1 MNKNGEP
8 KDALLFIMRVTLLN
22 ILLTVSLASYTFANN
37 ASGQEILDK
46 KVSLNLPSKEIK
58 AVLKT
63 IAAYTEVGFTYSS
76 NILPGK
82 QKITVVANDERLGD
96 LLTRI
101 FSPFHISYEVIG
113 KQIILK
119 RNEAKEISELKNS
132 NDAADAFKPV
142 TGTVLSA
149 DGTPVQGVTVTIAGT
164 SKGTVTDDKG
174 FFQIQANEG
183 DVLVFSYVGY
193 IESRIKV
200 GGSAPISIS
209 LKKSDNTMNEV
220 VITALGISR
229 QKKAL
234 GYSQEQIKGSELTE
248 SNAANVI
255 SAVEGKM
262 AGVNITSPNGVDGG
276 STRILIGGNNTIQG
290 DNQPLI
296 IIDGMPMDNTIPAAA
311 QDVTA
316 PKDWGSAINLINPQ
330 DIEDFSVLKG
340 PAAAALYGG
349 RGANG
354 VILITTK
361 KGSKRQGLG
370 IDYNMAYK
378 SIQPYRYLK
387 MQNEYGAGG
396 MVSLNAPQYQ
406 TDGSGNPILIDGW
419 TQLFVDQGSGTGPY
433 GIDTWNQVS
442 WPGSG
447 SSWGHKMDGTPIK
460 WWDGIMKPDN
470 PQPNNINSYYQN
482 GNQLSNNVSVS
493 GGNEWGTL
501 RASYTR
507 LNNTSIIP
515 NSDYNQ
521 NTFNLGTSVKL
532 SKRINVLVNVSYF
545 TNTYHN
551 APALGNTES
560 GLQSDLVYAYGRDYK
575 GKADNGNYKN
585 PDGSRNSFT
594 VNGVS
599 FPWAGNGNAQY
610 IYWNTYENNEYVTR
624 NKLIGSTQLNYEA
637 TSFLNLMLR
646 ASIDANN
653 NQDMAVNN
661 PTDPIGIINGQ
672 YSNGLTKD
680 VANNYDWLATLHKE
694 HIGKSDISA
703 KFSVGG
709 TAYKRSSYGVSGTV
723 SSSSGSPYAV
733 PYLTYFGNY
742 SGTTQPGQIP
752 SESWYD
758 KKLNSLYSFL
768 NLSYKNCLF
777 LDITGRND
785 WSSTLPPNEWSYFF
799 PSFSASY
806 VFSEALHIDPS
817 ILSFGKFRAAWAEG
831 AVDVPPYAI
840 NTVYTTGSFAGQ
852 PTSSL
857 PNTLPAI
864 NYKPQINKTAD
875 FGITLGFLKNRINL
889 DLRYYHGRAINQLL
903 NSPLPASSGVSSIS
917 INTGVLE
924 NSGLEMILKA
934 RVVDQP
940 FIKWDFSINMS
951 NNYNRLLSLSPG
963 ATRVDMNNIWGGNGT
978 YISAVVGQEF
988 GTILGYDYVYDAKTH
1003 LPLLQN
1009 EAEIM
1014 QNFGVDA
1021 ATAAAMKGTVYQ
1033 ATTSIVPIGNAT
1045 PKFRGGMTN
1054 TFSFK
1059 GGFSISTLI
1068 DWKIGGQIWSGT
1080 YASMM
1085 QQGTAPETLKERD
1098 GGGLA
1103 YTTPDGT
1110 ATKWGV
1116 ILPGAYDDGTVNN
1129 TVVHY
1134 YYKYMQYGVWSSGP
1148 NNSQWIH
1155 RTGVLTDTWYKLRE
1169 VSINYAIPDRIVKST
1184 KTFQAASVSLVG
1196 RDLFYIHSSLPDHIN
1211 PEGVNGA
1218 GNAQGIEFASLPGVR
1233 SFGVQLRLSF

>member
-1 MNKNGEP
+1 MVFFASAQKRTISGVL
-8 KDALLFIMRVTLLN
+8 KDEKGNPI
-22 ILLTVSLASYTFANN
+22 SN
-37 ASGQEILDK
+37 ASFLVKGTHNGGVTDQNGAFSVTVDGG
-46 KVSLNLPSKEIK
+46 K
-58 AVLKT
+58 AVLIISSVGYKNKEV
-63 IAAYTEVGFTYSS
+63 EVGSGSS
-76 NILPGK
+76 LAIVMESDSKAL
-82 QKITVVANDERLGD
+82 TDVV
-96 LLTRI
+96 
-101 FSPFHISYEVIG
+101 V
-113 KQIILK
+113 
-119 RNEAKEISELKNS
+119 
-132 NDAADAFKPV
+132 
-142 TGTVLSA
+142 
-149 DGTPVQGVTVTIAGT
+149 
-164 SKGTVTDDKG
+164 
-174 FFQIQANEG
+174 
-183 DVLVFSYVGY
+183 
-193 IESRIKV
+193 
-200 GGSAPISIS
+200 
-209 LKKSDNTMNEV
+209 
-220 VITALGISR
+220 TALGISR
-229 QKKAL
+229 QKRSL

-248 SNAANVI
+248 SNAPNVVNAI
-255 SAVEGKM
+255 EGKM

-296 IIDGMPMDNTIPAAA
+296 IIDGMPMDNTIPSAA

-370 IDYNMAYK
+370 VDYNIGYK
-378 SIQPYRYLK
+378 NVHPYRFLK

-396 MVSLNAPQYQ
+396 MTSLNAPYYQ
-406 TDGSGNPILIDGW
+406 TDGSGNPILTDGW
-419 TQLFVDQGSGTGPY
+419 TQLFVDQKTGTGPY

-442 WPGSG
+442 WPGTG
-447 SSWGHKMDGTPIK
+447 VSWGHKMDGTVIK
-460 WWDGIMKPDN
+460 WWDGTMKADV

-482 GNQLSNNVSVS
+482 GSQLTNNVSVS

-515 NSDYNQ
+515 NSNYNQ

-532 SKRINVLVNVSYF
+532 TKRVNVLVNVSYF
-545 TNTYHN
+545 TNTYNN

-560 GLQSDLVYAYGRDYK
+560 GLQSNLIYAYGRNYR
-575 GKADNGNYKN
+575 GKADNGNYRLA
-585 PDGSRNSFT
+585 DGSQNKFS
-594 VNGVS
+594 G

-610 IYWNTYENNEYVTR
+610 LYWNTWANNEAVTR
-624 NKLIGSTQLNYEA
+624 NKLIGSAQLNYEA
-637 TSFLNLMLR
+637 TSFLNLMMR

-653 NQDMAVNN
+653 NQDVTVND
-661 PTDPIGIINGQ
+661 PTDPTGTVGGR
-672 YSNGLTKD
+672 YANGLIKD

-694 HIGKSDISA
+694 NIGKSEISA

-709 TAYKRSSYGVSGTV
+709 TAYKRSSYGISATTNGAT
-723 SSSSGSPYAV
+723 YAV

-742 SGTTQPGQIP
+742 TGTPQTGEIP
-752 SESWYD
+752 TETWYD
-758 KKLNSLYSFL
+758 KKLNSLYGFL
-768 NLSYKNCLF
+768 NLSYKNYLY
-777 LDITGRND
+777 LDVTARND

-806 VFSEALHIDPS
+806 VFSDALNIDAS

-831 AVDVPPYAI
+831 AVDVPPYQI
-840 NTVYTTGSFAGQ
+840 NTVYTPGSFAGQ

-857 PNTLPAI
+857 PNSLPAI

-875 FGITLGFLKNRINL
+875 FGISLGFLKNRINF
-889 DLRYYHGRAINQLL
+889 DFRYYYGRSYNQLL
-903 NSPLPASSGVSSIS
+903 NSPLPATSGVSSI
-917 INTGVLE
+917 IVNTGVLE

-978 YISAVVGQEF
+978 YISAVVGKEF
-988 GTILGYDYVYDAKTH
+988 GAILGYDYLYDAKTH

-1021 ATAAAMKGTVYQ
+1021 GTAAAMKGTVYQ
-1033 ATTSIVPIGNAT
+1033 ATSSIVPIGNST

-1054 TFSFK
+1054 TFTFK

-1116 ILPGAYDDGTVNN
+1116 ILPGAYDDGSVNT

-1148 NNSQWIH
+1148 NNSQWVH

-1169 VSINYAIPDRIVKST
+1169 VSINYAIPDKIVKKT
-1184 KTFQAASVSLVG
+1184 KAFQAASVSLVG

-1233 SFGVQLRLSF
+1233 SIGAQVRLSF